1 MHTKFVRAFAPLL
14 LLIAI
19 ASTPTTPTIAA
30 AAANQ
35 PQLVSSSAAPQSH
48 AAAATRYQPNWPS
61 LDQRPLPAWY
71 DRAKV
76 GIFVHW
82 GVYAVPAFGSEWFWT
97 NWRTVAAPEYVDY
110 MQRNY
115 PPGFTYQQFASDL
128 RAELFNASEWAQ
140 LFARAGAQY
149 VVLTAKHHDGFALW
163 PSRYSFS
170 WTAMDV
176 GPHRDV
182 VGELAAAVRSE
193 TTMRFGGCL
202 GQATYV
208 QNINICIRYTV

>member
-1 MHTKFVRAFAPLL
+1 MQTNNLRAFGHL

-19 ASTPTTPTIAA
+19 ACTPTSIGSTAH
-30 AAANQ
+30 NQ
-35 PQLVSSSAAPQSH
+35 PQLVTS
-48 AAAATRYQPNWPS
+48 AAATLLPLPTPTKPARRYQPTWPS
-61 LDQRPLPAWY
+61 LDSRPLPEWY

-97 NWRTVAAPEYVDY
+97 NWRTVAAPEYVDF
-110 MQRNY
+110 MKRNY
-115 PPGFTYQQFASDL
+115 PPGFTYQQFAADL

-140 LFARAGAQY
+140 LFAHAGAQY

-163 PSRYSFS
+163 PSRYSYS
-170 WTAMDV
+170 WNAVDV

-182 VGELAAAVRSE
+182 VDELATAVRAQ
-193 TTMRFGGCL
+193 TRMRFGG
-202 GQATYV
+202 YS
-208 QNINICIRYTV
+208 